1 MSGKLLE
8 FKRNEKMIDF
18 NKQKLLILEEKERKM
33 GKNPSLKEWFQ
44 IKNMIRKIKKELK

>member
-33 GKNPSLKEWFQ
+33 GWNPILKDWFK
-44 IKNMIRKIKKELK
+44 IRGEIRKIKKELK